1 VGYRG
6 KTEAQ
11 ERARDLR
18 AHGWTYAEICAEL
31 GVARSS
37 VSLWV
42 RDVAV
47 DPRLLEGR
55 RRARYL
61 AGNLATTKRPSRLH
75 VEKLAE
81 IEHCREEAAAWLGP
95 LSERDLFIAGIAL
108 YAGEGAKTD
117 GAVKFANSDP
127 RMIEAFLLWLRLFF
141 EIDESRLRLRLYLH
155 EGLDLDAAFRFW
167 SKRTAIPVAQFLK
180 PYRAVAD
187 PSIRLT
193 KHPRGCPAI
202 VYSCAAT
209 HRRIMGLT
217 AALLSSAALSGVAQL
232 AEHAA
237 VNRGVESSSLSP
249 GAPDGAPAGGAIA
262 ALGVAGAP

>member
-61 AGNLATTKRPSRLH
+61 AGNLAATKRPSRLH

-81 IEHCREEAAAWLGP
+81 IERCREEAAAWLGP
-95 LSERDLFIAGIAL
+95 LSERDLIAGIAL
-108 YAGEGAKTD
+108 NAGEGTKGEGRGVGFT
-117 GAVKFANSDP
+117 NTDP
-127 RMIEAFLLWLRLFF
+127 RMVAFFLAWLRTFF
-141 EIDESRLRLRLYLH
+141 EIDESRLRVRLYLH
-155 EGLDLDAAFRFW
+155 EGLDLAAAKGFW
-167 SKRTAIPVAQFLK
+167 SDVTGIAIEQFNR
-180 PYRAVAD
+180 PYRAKPD
-187 PSIRLT
+187 SSIRRA
-193 KHPRGCPAI
+193 KHPMGCVGV
-202 VYSCAAT
+202 VYSRRLT
-209 HRRIMGLT
+209 HRMVVGLVE
-217 AALLSSAALSGVAQL
+217 ALMSAEQI
-232 AEHAA
+232 
-237 VNRGVESSSLSP
+237 NP
-249 GAPDGAPAGGAIA
+249 G
-262 ALGVAGAP
+262 